1 MALGTIVAVLQ
12 MQERMFCVMKLS
24 LCWALL
30 LCRDLERRSSGV
42 DVGTLHPGAAAGF
55 SVM

>member
-24 LCWALL
+24 LCWGLL
-30 LCRDLERRSSGV
+30 LCRDLERGSSGV
-42 DVGTLHPGAAAGF
+42 DVGTLHPRAAAGF